1 MQASVRRRRV
11 ILYLH
16 LRIITEGA
24 AKRSA
29 LHLKGVLGGFHRCAV
44 TAKQQ
49 WCQLS
54 PLLVDLAS
62 FLEIAPG
69 VVARPED
76 QGPDRV
82 VTLLSSQRGYPAHA
96 TRQDSIPGTG
106 MRALTPAW
114 MWVGSAAENWID
126 SLEGSPGLSYP
137 PRSPCLPTYLP
148 HRQTAHH
155 LPGLSA

>member
-11 ILYLH
+11 IFTPAH
-16 LRIITEGA
+16 HHRRCGE
-24 AKRSA
+24 AKRA
-29 LHLKGVLGGFHRCAV
+29 PPKGRVGGGFHRCAV

-49 WCQLS
+49 WRQLS

-69 VVARPED
+69 VVARPAD

-82 VTLLSSQRGYPAHA
+82 VTRLSSQRGYPAHA

-106 MRALTPAW
+106 MWVLTPAW

-148 HRQTAHH
+148 HRQTVRH